1 VAQANSLQEEIF
13 VLPISVAPT
22 VSDLRNIVANWR
34 KEKNGIALVPTMGA
48 LHEGHLSLVHLA
60 RQRADHVVVSIFVN
74 PTQFAPN
81 EDFSKYP
88 RTFEDDCAK
97 LAGLADLVFAP
108 MIEEM
113 YPPGAATTVV
123 PAGPAMVG
131 LEDRFRP
138 THFQGVATVV
148 TKLLIQVMP
157 DLAVFGE
164 KDYQQLKVVTRM
176 ATDLCLPVEIV
187 PAPTLREPDGLAMS
201 SRNRY
206 LSSEERRIASALF
219 GILTRAAADI
229 RAGRNL
235 NRALDEAR
243 SALTDV
249 GFIIDYVEARNAETL
264 AQVEGGFGAA
274 PLRLLAAARLGT
286 TRLIDNVAV

>member
-1 VAQANSLQEEIF
+1 
-13 VLPISVAPT
+13 VLPISVAPM
-22 VSDLRNIVANWR
+22 VSDLRNIVASWR
-34 KEKNGIALVPTMGA
+34 KEQNRIALVPTMGA

-60 RQRADHVVVSIFVN
+60 RNRAERVVVSIFVN

-108 MIEEM
+108 AVAEM
-113 YPPGAATTVV
+113 YPPGAATTIM
-123 PAGPAMVG
+123 PAGPAAVG

-138 THFQGVATVV
+138 THFEGVTTVV
-148 TKLLIQVMP
+148 AKLLIQAAP
-157 DLAVFGE
+157 DAAVFGE

-176 ATDLCLPVEIV
+176 TTDLCLPVEIV
-187 PAPTLREPDGLAMS
+187 PAPTVREPDGLAMS

-206 LSSEERRIASALF
+206 LTSEERRIAPALF
-219 GILTRAAADI
+219 GLLTRAAADI

-264 AQVEGGFGAA
+264 AQVEGGVGAA
-274 PLRLLAAARLGT
+274 PLRLLAAARLGP
-286 TRLIDNVAV
+286 TRLIDNVVV